1 MNQLIQQF
9 LLLFP
14 KEQLLYFLIQ
24 LLQELAKKTDNE
36 IDDALV
42 FAVTKVIKMALCIED
57 KKAVN

>member
-42 FAVTKVIKMALCIED
+42 FAVTKVIKIALCIED
-57 KKAVN
+57 KKTVN

>member
-1 MNQLIQQF
+1 MNTLVQQF

-42 FAVTKVIKMALCIED
+42 FAVSKVIKMALCIED
-57 KKAVN
+57 KKTVN